1 MKRIVFY
8 DFCDLAD
15 CMIDKAKNEVDV
27 SAICHFEYASSLLHE
42 LIKKN
47 CMVSSIDISD
57 YSFDGYDREYL
68 ISLNR
73 EHEIIV
79 KPLYSYKKDGYK
91 RDGYLYHEGEFVY
104 IHQDCCSEILNYVTG
119 DHLYEFSVAELD
131 KDEENTSE
139 CCSELNESHHISYDK
154 NGKLTGFQKAWTEN
168 SDGVPSYFSV
178 SFSSED
184 ESKIINF
191 AKDLGV
197 ELK

>member
-104 IHQDCCSEILNYVTG
+104 IPKMIMGHRIHEESETTAAIVDNKRTEEEFEMFCKFWPKGIAKLILKQY
-119 DHLYEFSVAELD
+119 
-131 KDEENTSE
+131 
-139 CCSELNESHHISYDK
+139 
-154 NGKLTGFQKAWTEN
+154 
-168 SDGVPSYFSV
+168 
-178 SFSSED
+178 
-184 ESKIINF
+184 SKGQQSNQ
-191 AKDLGV
+191 V
-197 ELK
+197 